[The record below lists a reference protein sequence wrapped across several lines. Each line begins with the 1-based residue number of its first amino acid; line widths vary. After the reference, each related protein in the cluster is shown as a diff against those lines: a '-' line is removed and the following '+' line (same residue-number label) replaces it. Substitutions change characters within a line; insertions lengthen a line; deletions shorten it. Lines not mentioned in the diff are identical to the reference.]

1 MVHFVS
7 TQPGRETVNRVPR
20 SCWQQRPSVRVP
32 LLVPTA
38 SPFAASYAVFLS
50 VRTRALHLSLCLS
63 LSLSLFLPQ
72 CVCVSSS
79 SSSPN
84 PHFNPHPSAQRYSR
98 VTFHHFP
105 CFFPPFPFPSPS
117 KAFLAISTLF
127 SLFPPFNN
135 SKCPARL
142 AKLFSVNAVMPDE
155 CFFLNCAVLSAEELL
170 LGLMMRAP
178 SCLRLGLLFFL
189 ERREEENVSFLI
201 FWGGV
206 GRGGIV
212 YVFAAG
218 ALGFLSW
225 P

>member
-1 MVHFVS
+1 MNNKQKEEPAS
-7 TQPGRETVNRVPR
+7 K
-20 SCWQQRPSVRVP
+20 PSSIHP
-32 LLVPTA
+32 
-38 SPFAASYAVFLS
+38 SI
-50 VRTRALHLSLCLS
+50 H
-63 LSLSLFLPQ
+63 SLFL
-72 CVCVSSS
+72 
-79 SSSPN
+79 
-84 PHFNPHPSAQRYSR
+84 
-98 VTFHHFP
+98 FH
-105 CFFPPFPFPSPS
+105 FFPFPPSPS
-117 KAFLAISTLF
+117 KAFLANSCLF

-189 ERREEENVSFLI
+189 ERRKKENVSFLI

-206 GRGGIV
+206 GRGEIV

>member
-1 MVHFVS
+1 MRQSSFF
-7 TQPGRETVNRVPR
+7 TLTALP
-20 SCWQQRPSVRVP
+20 SCMNNKQKGEPASKPPSIHP
-32 LLVPTA
+32 SIHP
-38 SPFAASYAVFLS
+38 
-50 VRTRALHLSLCLS
+50 
-63 LSLSLFLPQ
+63 LFL
-72 CVCVSSS
+72 
-79 SSSPN
+79 
-84 PHFNPHPSAQRYSR
+84 
-98 VTFHHFP
+98 FH
-105 CFFPPFPFPSPS
+105 FFPSFPFPPSPS
-117 KAFLAISTLF
+117 KPFLANSCLF

-178 SCLRLGLLFFL
+178 SCLRLGLL
-189 ERREEENVSFLI
+189 REKRKEYVS
-201 FWGGV
+201 FWGGE
-206 GRGGIV
+206 GFLGDGWGGDV